1 MNRPIALLAAL
12 ALGSSTLAP
21 PARSEPTADRDAL
34 LALHEKVMAA
44 HRASDVEM
52 LLVDE
57 TADYVVASRGEVIRP
72 SVQERRD
79 RLGPY
84 LGRTRFSEYRDLVPP
99 IVEVSAD
106 GTLGWVVVQV
116 TGKGVQTASD
126 GTSESLEFTSAWIEL
141 YRKVGGVWKR
151 TGNVSNFK
159 E

>member
-1 MNRPIALLAAL
+1 MNRPLAFIASLAL
-12 ALGSSTLAP
+12 ASATLIAQASSQST
-21 PARSEPTADRDAL
+21 TDRQAL

-52 LLVDE
+52 LLADE
-57 TADYVVASRGEVIRP
+57 TADYVVASRGEVTRP
-72 SVQERRD
+72 SVQERRE

-99 IVEVSAD
+99 SVEVSAD

-116 TGKGVQTASD
+116 TGKGMQTASD
-126 GTSESLEFTSAWIEL
+126 GSSQPLEFTSAWIEL
-141 YRKVGGVWKR
+141 YRKVDGVWKR

>member
-1 MNRPIALLAAL
+1 MNRPFAFIASLALASATLAA
-12 ALGSSTLAP
+12 
-21 PARSEPTADRDAL
+21 PASPQSATDRDAL

-52 LLVDE
+52 LLADE
-57 TADYVVASRGEVIRP
+57 TDDYVVASRGEVTRP
-72 SVQERRD
+72 SVQQRRD

-84 LGRTRFSEYRDLVPP
+84 LRRTRFSEYRDLVPP
-99 IVEVSAD
+99 SVEVSAD

-126 GTSESLEFTSAWIEL
+126 GSSLPLEFTSTWIEL
-141 YRKVGGVWKR
+141 YRKVAGVWKR